1 MLKAITRYQTVLGLS
16 IAAAVANGLFW
27 GLVFSERMAISAPK
41 LIWCTLLL
49 IIPFG
54 IWLQSSFI
62 RYASAVSLAA
72 AGVSLL
78 WPLASTGV
86 DVIAARPLL
95 AAVFVIVGVLNLLT
109 ACVLLFSKTFGREFA
124 DERKHQAKYK
134 VVLKRI
140 LIAAITVAVSIAILI
155 ELLLPQSPSRF

>member
-1 MLKAITRYQTVLGLS
+1 MLKAITRYQAVLGLS
-16 IAAAVANGLFW
+16 VAAAVANGLFW

-41 LIWCTLLL
+41 LIWCAVLL

-62 RYASAVSLAA
+62 RYASAIFLAA
-72 AGVSLL
+72 AGASLL
-78 WPLASTGV
+78 WPLASSGV

-95 AAVFVIVGVLNLLT
+95 AAAFVIVGAFNLLVT
-109 ACVLLFSKTFGREFA
+109 CILLFSKTFGQEFA
-124 DERKHQAKYK
+124 HERKHQAKYK
-134 VVLKRI
+134 LALKRI
-140 LIAAITVAVSIAILI
+140 LIAAIAVAVSIAAIN